1 MREKLQREFL
11 LFILLLVGTSQHSY
25 AQLSSCVNADFE
37 LGNFGNWS
45 ATTGM
50 CCPIN
55 STTPG
60 IINGRHTIMT
70 GTGTDPNTNGAISVV
85 APGGLFSARLGNDN
99 TGSQAEQ
106 LSYQINVD
114 STNAL
119 FIYRYAVVLEDPSHT
134 AQQQP
139 RFEIRVYDSNGI
151 AVGCGTYNVYA
162 SAGIPGFVSLVNQFG
177 NFVRYQDW
185 TTVGLD
191 LSPYIGQT
199 VTIEFSTGD
208 CKLGGHYGYAY
219 VDCYCS
225 PFKILN
231 DFCIGSTSTTLTAPI
246 GFASYLWSTGDTS
259 QTIVIPNA
267 TVGNQYQCT
276 MTSVTGC
283 TITLTS
289 VLTTTVIASAYGQ
302 SATCQNPVQFHDS
315 SIVVSGSPI
324 NQWFWDFGDGTT
336 STLQNPLHSYNSIG
350 NFTVSLLVTNGG
362 GCTDTIIQ
370 SISIG
375 PQPVAGFNA
384 SAVCPGT
391 PTNFTDLSTSGGGGI
406 VDWEWSFGDGLSL
419 DSIASPSHV
428 YQQPGTYPVQLIITD
443 SIGCTDTLLQSIATL
458 PGPVAGF
465 THPIIC
471 AENQFT
477 FQDTTQAIGTMANS
491 WIWNFGDGSPLV
503 SGTPAP
509 DYTYLLSGNYI
520 ASLVVQTTNGCT
532 DTATVPLTVHP
543 LPQVAILADTVCF
556 GDPSSFH
563 NQSSI
568 SSGSIV
574 AWNWNFGDLTFS
586 SLFEPLHTYSQVT
599 TYPVMLRAT
608 SNKGCVDSA
617 ATTAHIWHLPLADFS
632 VNDSAGCKPH
642 AVQFTDQST
651 SADGSIA
658 KWFWDFG
665 NGDKD
670 SLPVVEA
677 KYLDAGSY
685 DVRLTVTTDLGCVN
699 DSLRKSFVTAY
710 ELPVSSFS
718 FTPYEPSVFVPKVSF
733 FDKSFNAIQWWW
745 NFGDATTDVVQ
756 FPEHIYT
763 QVGTYT
769 VELMVESPDGCRD
782 TSWQLLEVDD
792 NYAFWIPNSF
802 TPNNDGTNDV
812 FMVKGFGY
820 SGFSMIIFNRFGERI
835 YVTSD
840 DSTGWDG
847 RIDGEDAAL
856 GVYVYQ
862 VEMQDV
868 FGNPHTYNGHVTLV
882 R

>member
-1 MREKLQREFL
+1 MREKLLREFL
-11 LFILLLVGTSQHSY
+11 LFIFLLVGTSQHSH

-37 LGNFGNWS
+37 LGNFGNWT
-45 ATTGM
+45 ATTGT

-55 STTPG
+55 STSPG
-60 IINGRHTIMT
+60 IVNGRHTIMT

-177 NFVRYQDW
+177 NFVRYQNW

-225 PFKILN
+225 PFKIQS
-231 DFCIGSTSTTLTAPI
+231 DFCIGSSATTLTAPI
-246 GFASYLWSTGDTS
+246 GFASYQWSTGDTT

-302 SATCQNPVQFHDS
+302 SASCQNPVQFYDS
-315 SIVVSGSPI
+315 SVVVSGSPI
-324 NQWFWDFGDGTT
+324 SQWFWDFGDGTT
-336 STLQNPLHSYNSIG
+336 STLQNPLHSYNAMG
-350 NFTVSLLVTNGG
+350 NYTVSLMVTNGG
-362 GCTDTIIQ
+362 GCTDTIYQ

-375 PQPVAGFNA
+375 AYPVSNFNA
-384 SAVCPGT
+384 SLVCPGT
-391 PTNFTDLSTSGGGGI
+391 ATAFTDLSTSSGGGI
-406 VDWEWSFGDGLSL
+406 VSWEWNFGDGTPIDTS
-419 DSIASPSHV
+419 SSPSHI
-428 YQQPGTYPVQLIITD
+428 YQLPGSYPVQLIIMD
-443 SIGCTDTLLQSIATL
+443 SIGCMDTVLQSIATK

-465 THPIIC
+465 THPTIC

-477 FQDTTQAIGTMANS
+477 FQDTSVAIGTVVNV
-491 WIWNFGDGSPLV
+491 WDWNFGDGSPLV
-503 SGTPAP
+503 NGTPSP
-509 DYTYLLSGNYI
+509 DYTYLLSGTYTV
-520 ASLVVQTTNGCT
+520 SLVVQTTNGCT
-532 DTATVPLTVHP
+532 DTASVPLFVNP
-543 LPQVAILADTVCF
+543 LPQVAVLSDTVCF
-556 GDPSSFH
+556 GSPSRFH
-563 NQSSI
+563 NLSTI
-568 SSGSIV
+568 NNGSIV
-574 AWNWNFGDLTFS
+574 SWNWNFGDFS
-586 SLFEPLHTYSQVT
+586 GSTLFEPLHTYADVT
-599 TYPVMLRAT
+599 TYPVFLTAT
-608 SNKGCVDSA
+608 SDKGCVDSV
-617 ATTAHIWHLPLADFS
+617 TSIAHIWHLPEVDFT

-642 AVQFTDQST
+642 GVQFTDHST
-651 SADGSIA
+651 SIDGMIR
-658 KWFWDFG
+658 KWYWDFG
-665 NGDKD
+665 NGAVD
-670 SLPVVEA
+670 SLQVVEA
-677 KYLDAGSY
+677 KYKDAGTY

-699 DSLRKSFVTAY
+699 DSLRKSYVTAY

-718 FTPYEPSVFVPKVSF
+718 YIPYEPSVFVPKVTF
-733 FDKSFNAIQWWW
+733 KDESFNAVQWWW

-769 VELMVESPDGCRD
+769 VELMVESADGCRD

-820 SGFSMIIFNRFGERI
+820 SGFTMIIFNRFGERI
-835 YVTSD
+835 FSTSN
-840 DSTGWDG
+840 DSAGWDG
-847 RIDGEDAAL
+847 RIDGEDAVM

-868 FGNPHTYNGHVTLV
+868 FGTPHTYNGHLTLV